1 MRDAQKGVPRGC
13 LVWVGGTRAA
23 TRGPGR
29 RPRVH
34 GYSTGVDITFNG
46 FTLRI
51 YTTPVNKAY
60 W

>member
-1 MRDAQKGVPRGC
+1 MPKKASRVDAWCG
-13 LVWVGGTRAA
+13 WVVLGRP
-23 TRGPGR
+23 PGR